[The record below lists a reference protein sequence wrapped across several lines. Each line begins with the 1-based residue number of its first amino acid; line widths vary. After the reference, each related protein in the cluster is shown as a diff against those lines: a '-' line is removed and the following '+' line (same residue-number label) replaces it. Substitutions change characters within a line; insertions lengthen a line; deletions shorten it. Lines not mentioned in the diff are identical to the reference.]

1 MTKTRIAIN
10 GFGRIGRLTFRILQ
24 KHHDVEVVAIN
35 DLTDNY
41 TLTHLLKYDTAHGRF
56 DKDVWANDHYI
67 YVDNHAITASAE
79 ADPAKLP
86 WKDLGVD
93 VVIECTGRFTDVA
106 RMSKHLEAGARKVI
120 LSAPAKGEMKTIV
133 LGVNDDTLS
142 PGDSLISNAS
152 CTTNCLAMI
161 AKVLNDNFGIEK
173 GWMTTTHA
181 YTADQN
187 IQDGP
192 HKDWRRARAA
202 AQNIVPTSTG
212 AARAIGLVIPELKG
226 KLDGVAMRVPV
237 INGSI
242 TELNAVLD
250 NAVTVEDVNRVFLK
264 ASSTNLQNYLE
275 YSEEPLVSSDII
287 GNPHSC
293 IYDSGLTMA
302 KDNLVRVTGWYDNE
316 WGYSNRLAELAVK
329 VGKQV
334 PAVHA

>member
-10 GFGRIGRLTFRILQ
+10 GFGRIGRLTFRSLLNNPE
-24 KHHDVEVVAIN
+24 VEVVAIN

-41 TLTHLLKYDTAHGRF
+41 TLEHLLKYDTAHGRF
-56 DKDVWANDHYI
+56 EKDVWANDNYM
-67 YVDNHAITASAE
+67 YVDKQAIAATAE
-79 ADPAKLP
+79 PDPAKLP
-86 WKDLGVD
+86 WKSLEVD
-93 VVIECTGRFTDVA
+93 VVLECTGRFRDAANLT
-106 RMSKHLEAGARKVI
+106 KHLEAGASKVV
-120 LSAPAKGEMKTIV
+120 LSAPAKGDIKTVV
-133 LGVNDDTLS
+133 LGVNDDTLTAS
-142 PGDSLISNAS
+142 DSIVSNAS
-152 CTTNCLAMI
+152 CTTNCLAMM
-161 AKVLNDNFGIEK
+161 AKVLQDNFGIEK

-212 AARAIGLVIPELKG
+212 AAKAIGLVIPELKG

-237 INGSI
+237 INGSL
-242 TELNAVLD
+242 TELNVVLNKSVSVD
-250 NAVTVEDVNRVFLK
+250 DINRVFLK

-275 YSEEPLVSSDII
+275 FTDEPLVSSDII

-293 IYDSGLTMA
+293 IYDSMLTMTNGSFA
-302 KDNLVRVTGWYDNE
+302 RVTGWYDNE
-316 WGYSNRLAELAVK
+316 FGYSNRLAELAVK
-329 VGKQV
+329 VAQRA